1 MLFIYFCYSNVT
13 TMKYYLTF
21 LFVSICSIG
30 FSQIQINQSLNDT
43 IGKIISN
50 KKATV
55 GVVVANKYGVIV
67 AEKNGAQHFPMQS
80 VFKFHIA
87 IVMLSEIEKGKF
99 TLDQPIEIKKTDLQ
113 VKTWSPIRDKYP
125 NGTTLTIREI
135 IQYTVSQSDN
145 NGCDILLQLLGGPMV
160 VENYFKEKRFSD
172 ISIQINE
179 AQMHTKWNE
188 QFKNW
193 ITPYTS
199 NAILHQ
205 FIRETQTFLNPIHQ
219 AFLLE
224 TMINT
229 TTGMGRLKGLL
240 PPNAVVAHKTGSSG
254 ANKKGITAA
263 ANDIGIVYVD
273 KENWYVIS
281 VFVTQ
286 SSEIETV
293 NDQIIAE
300 INKAVWDYFSQ
311 SKP

>member
-1 MLFIYFCYSNVT
+1 
-13 TMKYYLTF
+13 MKYIITIL
-21 LFVSICSIG
+21 LFSFCSVG
-30 FSQIQINQSLNDT
+30 FSQIQINLALNDT

-55 GVVVANKYGVIV
+55 GVVVSNKYGVIV

-87 IVMLSEIEKGKF
+87 IVMLSEIEMGKF
-99 TLDQPIEIKKTDLQ
+99 TLDQPVEIKKTDLLP
-113 VKTWSPIRDKYP
+113 KTWSPIRDKYP

-145 NGCDILLQLLGGPMV
+145 NGCDILLQLLGGPKV

-199 NAILHQ
+199 NAILFQ
-205 FIRETQTFLNPIHQ
+205 FNMDNQTFFTPTHK

-240 PPNAVVAHKTGSSG
+240 PPSAVVAHKTGSSG
-254 ANKKGITAA
+254 ANRKGVTAA

-281 VFVTQ
+281 VFITQ
-286 SSEIETV
+286 SSENEVV

-300 INKAVWDYFSQ
+300 ISKAVWDHFSR
-311 SKP
+311 SIP

>member
-1 MLFIYFCYSNVT
+1 MLKYKSN
-13 TMKYYLTF
+13 MKYFITILWI
-21 LFVSICSIG
+21 SICSCG
-30 FSQIQINQSLNDT
+30 FSQININQSLNDT
-43 IGKIISN
+43 IEKIILN

-55 GVVVANKYGVIV
+55 GVVVSNKNGIII

-87 IVMLSEIEKGKF
+87 IVMLSEIENGKF
-99 TLDQPIEIKKTDLQ
+99 TLDQPIEIKKTDLLP
-113 VKTWSPIRDKYP
+113 KTWSPIRDKYP
-125 NGTTLTIREI
+125 DGTTLTIREI

-145 NGCDILLQLLGGPMV
+145 NGCDILLRLLGGPFV
-160 VENYFKEKRFSD
+160 VENYFKEKHFSD

-205 FIRETQTFLNPIHQ
+205 FIREKQTFLNPIHQ
-219 AFLLE
+219 TFLLE

-240 PPNAVVAHKTGSSG
+240 PSYAVVAHKTGSSG
-254 ANKKGITAA
+254 ANRKGITAA

-273 KENWYVIS
+273 KDNWYVIS

-286 SSEIETV
+286 SSEDEMV

-300 INKAVWDYFSQ
+300 INKAAWEYFSQ

>member
-1 MLFIYFCYSNVT
+1 
-13 TMKYYLTF
+13 MKYIITILLISF
-21 LFVSICSIG
+21 CSFG

-55 GVVVANKYGVIV
+55 GVVVSNQYGVIV
-67 AEKNGAQHFPMQS
+67 AEVNGEQHFPMQS